1 MTIETP
7 HRKPLVL
14 VVDDEKNIL
23 TSVGICLESAGMQP
37 ILTTRPQEV
46 AELLSTHTFDIAF
59 IDLKMTP
66 LNGMEVLDEIRARS
80 PRTSVI
86 MMTAHGT
93 VDSAVEAVKKGA
105 YHYLQKPFDFEELK
119 LLAYQ
124 VWEHHQLVQ
133 EVEELREEL
142 RERRPFG
149 RFITRNREMLQQLEV
164 AAKVA
169 DSTLSVLVDG
179 ESGTGKELLAEFIHA
194 QSGRRGKQLVKVNC
208 AALPETLLES
218 ELFGHTKGAFT
229 GAHKERQGRFEVAD
243 GGTIFL
249 DEIAELTP
257 SLQAKLLR
265 VLQEKEFERI
275 GDSTSRKVDVRVI
288 AATNKNIE
296 EAIREGAFREDLY
309 YRLNGVRIHLS
320 PLRERPDDVPLLIHH
335 FLTERSGSPPREVTP
350 TAEKLLR
357 KYRWSGNVRELEN
370 VLERS
375 LLLAGE
381 APIDLSHLPD
391 EVKIPADAP
400 LQSLEEIE
408 RQHIRRVLQ
417 LAKDFDEASEILGI
431 DRKTLFNKRKKYGL

>member
-1 MTIETP
+1 MSTEPTQ
-7 HRKPLVL
+7 RSPLVL

-37 ILTTRPQEV
+37 VLTTRPQEV
-46 AELLSTHTFDIAF
+46 SDLLSTHTFDMAF
-59 IDLKMTP
+59 IDLKMSP
-66 LNGMEVLDEIRARS
+66 LNGMEVLEEIKTRS
-80 PRTSVI
+80 PATSVI

-119 LLAYQ
+119 LLAGQ
-124 VWEHHQLVQ
+124 GWEHHQLLVG
-133 EVEELREEL
+133 VHELREEL
-142 RERRPFG
+142 RQHRPFG
-149 RFITRNREMLQQLEV
+149 RFITRNREMLHQLEI

-169 DSTLSVLVDG
+169 DSTLSVLVEG

-194 QSGRRGKQLVKVNC
+194 ESGRSGKQLVKVNC

-218 ELFGHTKGAFT
+218 ELFGHMRGAFT
-229 GAHKERQGRFEVAD
+229 GAHKERQGRFEIAD

-265 VLQEKEFERI
+265 VLQEKEFERV
-275 GDSTSRKVDVRVI
+275 GDSTTRKVDVRVV

-296 EAIREGAFREDLY
+296 EAIKEGTFREDLY
-309 YRLNGVRIHLS
+309 YRLNGARVRLS
-320 PLRERPDDVPLLIHH
+320 PLRERPDDIPFLVQHLLSQRG
-335 FLTERSGSPPREVTP
+335 ENPPREVTP
-350 TAEKLLR
+350 AAEKALR

-375 LLLAGE
+375 LLLAGDG
-381 APIDLSHLPD
+381 PIDLPQLPE
-391 EVKIPADAP
+391 EVKITPESP
-400 LQSLEEIE
+400 LQSLEEVE
-408 RQHIRRVLQ
+408 KQHIRRVLQ
-417 LAKDFDEASEILGI
+417 LAKDYDEASAILGI